1 MNNQSARYKWRSPED
16 VSRRTRVPELD
27 FRVAEDHLSRFQ
39 KIVGFAVVPSLI
51 LWSIVWLA
59 VSGHY
64 LSAIAVGG
72 TSVASGIVGWFLS
85 IAMR

>member
-1 MNNQSARYKWRSPED
+1 MNNKSARDKWRSPED
-16 VSRRTRVPELD
+16 VGRRTRVPELD
-27 FRVAEDHLSRFQ
+27 SRVAEDNFSGFQ
-39 KIVGFAVVPSLI
+39 KIVVFAVVPSLI